1 MPEKHALDG
10 DHSKPGAREAVA
22 VDDPETDPRK
32 RSLRQAKWDPL
43 LHIKVKCTIGIHMSV
58 KKRS

>member
-1 MPEKHALDG
+1 MNMPEKHALDV

-43 LHIKVKCTIGIHMSV
+43 LHIKA
-58 KKRS
+58 